1 MVVPADNQEIH
12 RTILSFDEMLN
23 QQFYEN
29 QNSRTKSSID
39 YFSNEMI
46 YLNFKK
52 SNNYIQVSAEYIDQD
67 LSNQTETKI
76 IKLPF
81 YFNEN
86 KNKLNKLYQNII
98 SKKGFFKD
106 KIEII
111 EKNYIILRDNI
122 SELNFNDIH
131 LEITKSNLIRFSTVF
146 GDNKILIISKDVSD
160 NDTDIIYS
168 YFINRKLIASD
179 VSDISIFTQKFN
191 EYLCL

>member
-1 MVVPADNQEIH
+1 MN
-12 RTILSFDEMLN
+12 IL
-23 QQFYEN
+23 
-29 QNSRTKSSID
+29 
-39 YFSNEMI
+39 
-46 YLNFKK
+46 
-52 SNNYIQVSAEYIDQD
+52 
-67 LSNQTETKI
+67 
-76 IKLPF
+76 
-81 YFNEN
+81 
-86 KNKLNKLYQNII
+86 II
-98 SKKGFFKD
+98 SIFKD

-111 EKNYIILRDNI
+111 EKNYILLRDNI